1 MAVSGGGTGL
11 SWDEKNQ
18 GNSTELARGATV
30 TSLFSFEKLKDRR
43 QKTENINDSFY
54 GGNTWNGRAIHT

>member
-54 GGNTWNGRAIHT
+54 GGNT